1 MKPIVFRAR
10 AERDLLAIISYFS
23 DYSPQAAQNI
33 LDDIY
38 RSIDQLAFF
47 PNLGQQVDGEDF
59 RRIAT
64 LKYHFTIGYEVTA
77 ASVNI
82 VGIFRHQDREI

>member
-1 MKPIVFRAR
+1 MKPIIFRTR
-10 AERDLLAIISYFS
+10 AERDLLAIINYFS
-23 DYSPQAAQNI
+23 EYSPQTAQNI

-38 RSIDQLAFF
+38 RSIDQLAVF

-59 RRIAT
+59 RRIVT
-64 LKYHFTIGYEVTA
+64 LKYHFTIGYAVATD
-77 ASVNI
+77 SVNI

>member
-1 MKPIVFRAR
+1 MHLVNCHRNY
-10 AERDLLAIISYFS
+10 II
-23 DYSPQAAQNI
+23 
-33 LDDIY
+33 
-38 RSIDQLAFF
+38 
-47 PNLGQQVDGEDF
+47 NLGQQVDGEDF

-82 VGIFRHQDREI
+82 VGIFCHQDREV